1 MNVREVFTHKRMTA
15 SGAIFSGIGALGGFL
30 CTTAGTLV
38 IKEGTDGTGSEVVSS
53 LTLTAGQWVP
63 LPFAFAGGAHATLGG
78 GCIGTFAVGQ

>member
-30 CTTAGTLV
+30 CTTAGTLS
-38 IKEGTDGTGSEVVSS
+38 IETGTDGNGTEVVSS

-63 LPFAFAGGAHATLGG
+63 LPFAFNDGAYANLGG